1 MPVLAL
7 GVSYRRAAVELLE
20 RLAFAREDLPKAYHH
35 LMGADPVRGAVILS
49 TCNRVE
55 VVAEVD
61 AYHTGLQALGAF
73 LAESRDVDPAEL
85 AGPLVAHYEDQAAQ
99 HLFRVA
105 AGLDSMVRGEPQILS
120 QVRQAYLAAEAEDA
134 PGPILTALFRRA
146 IRTGR
151 RARSETAIGAGP
163 AAFVEAGAELGER
176 AVEGFSG
183 RSALVVGAGTMSE
196 LALRHLVARGVERVT
211 VLSRSPDRAARLART
226 VGAASSGSLQQVPR
240 VLPDADVVITATGA
254 AGTVITADAVARAVA
269 GRTDRPLFLL
279 DLAVPRDVDP
289 KAGEFPGVTL
299 ANIDHLKDVVP
310 AADEAEVRAAARIVE
325 EEVARFVSWRRSARM
340 APVIEELYGR
350 AERVRRAEIERVRS
364 RLAGL
369 SEEER
374 QAVDAAT
381 RAIVAKLLHDPVVRT
396 KAAKEPG
403 DQSARLL
410 ARLFGLEE
418 PPPA

>member
-7 GVSYRRAAVELLE
+7 GVSYRRASVDLLE

-35 LMGADPVRGAVILS
+35 LLGAEPVRGAVILS

-55 VVAEVD
+55 VVADVD

-73 LAESRDVDPAEL
+73 LAESRDVEPADL
-85 AGPLVAHYEDQAAQ
+85 AALLAAHYEDQAAG
-99 HLFRVA
+99 HLFSVA
-105 AGLDSMVRGEPQILS
+105 AGLDSMVRGESQILS

-134 PGPILTALFRRA
+134 PGPVLTALFRRA
-146 IRTGR
+146 IRAGR

-163 AAFVEAGAELGER
+163 SAFVEAGAALGER
-176 AVEGFSG
+176 AVGGFSG
-183 RSALVVGAGTMSE
+183 RAALVVGAGKMSE
-196 LALRHLVARGVERVT
+196 LALRHLVARGVERAT
-211 VLSRSPDRAARLART
+211 VLSRSADRAARLARAA
-226 VGAASSGSLQQVPR
+226 GAVSSGGLSQIPEFLHG
-240 VLPDADVVITATGA
+240 ADVVISATGA
-254 AGTVITADAVARAVA
+254 AGTVIDAETVARALT
-269 GRTDRPLFLL
+269 RRPERPLFLL

-289 KAGEFPGVTL
+289 KAAELPGVVL

-310 AADEAEVRAAARIVE
+310 GADEAEVRAAERIVE

-350 AERVRRAEIERVRS
+350 AERIRRAELERLRS

-381 RAIVAKLLHDPVVRT
+381 RAIVAKLLHQPVVRT
-396 KAAKEPG
+396 KGGYE
-403 DQSARLL
+403 SARLL

-418 PPPA
+418 PPSA